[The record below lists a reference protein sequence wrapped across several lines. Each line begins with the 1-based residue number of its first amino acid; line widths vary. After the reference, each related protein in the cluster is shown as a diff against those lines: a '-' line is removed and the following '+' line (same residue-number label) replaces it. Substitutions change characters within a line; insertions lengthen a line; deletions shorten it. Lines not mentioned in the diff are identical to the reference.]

1 MQEYLQHTRLGEA
14 MDALGFRL
22 LALAL
27 SMGWFILLWGLR
39 LPALLAGAALFILV
53 LLIEKKTRDERLLRR
68 EKKLRARIG
77 GELALERLLLT
88 LPDRAHF
95 ETAMLLSLRHPLT
108 LLRAGDE
115 GMLCSIRGETLLLS
129 FVQAPLSAKIG
140 AGEVLALQRAAK
152 SQQAVRAVLCA
163 PCPVAPE
170 AREQAGG
177 EIPVSFLSRDTLIDL
192 FGQANPATD
201 AQLVALGR
209 RRRSPVPARRWLKLI
224 LDRRRAPRY
233 ALYGGLLLG
242 MYLLTH
248 LFYYAL
254 PGLICLGLAAA
265 CRCVQQEK
273 EKL

>member
-1 MQEYLQHTRLGEA
+1 MQEYLQHSRLGEA
-14 MDALGFRL
+14 MDTLGFRI

-53 LLIEKKTRDERLLRR
+53 LLIEKKTRDGRLLRR
-68 EKKLRARIG
+68 EKRLRARIG
-77 GELALERLLLT
+77 GELALERLLLA

-95 ETAMLLSLRHPLT
+95 ETAMLLSLRQPLT

-129 FVQAPLSAKIG
+129 FAQVPLSAKIG

-152 SQQAVRAVLCA
+152 SQQAARAVLCA
-163 PCPVAPE
+163 PCPIAPE
-170 AREQAGG
+170 AREQARG

-192 FGQANPATD
+192 FGQVNPATD

-209 RRRSPVPARRWLKLI
+209 RRSPIPARRWLRLI

-254 PGLICLGLAAA
+254 PGLVCLGLAAA
-265 CRCVQQEK
+265 CRCVKQEK